1 MLQSQFYHMYL
12 YAKNG
17 LNEPTLVNCNIFSGQ
32 GNCEYKIIVG
42 KGDKIDYN
50 FMMNPNNLFLET
62 KCQSVQKQN
71 ILGMLIPEEEKLCFV
86 ILNFGAGQSRVSGN
100 SEITITATKALFQQW
115 SDPISLREII
125 IGLGGEIVSEI
136 EKSDFNL
143 SLDNL
148 QKDSFI
154 NLFKR

>member
-1 MLQSQFYHMYL
+1 
-12 YAKNG
+12 
-17 LNEPTLVNCNIFSGQ
+17 
-32 GNCEYKIIVG
+32 
-42 KGDKIDYN
+42 
-50 FMMNPNNLFLET
+50 MMNPNNLFLET

-71 ILGMLIPEEEKLCFV
+71 ILGMLIPEDEKLCFV

-115 SDPISLREII
+115 SNPISLREII

-136 EKSDFNL
+136 EKSDYNL

-154 NLFKR
+154 NLFKK